1 MTWKVLVTAPYILPV
16 LDDFADFF
24 AENGIEAIP
33 ADVNERMEEEDL
45 LPLIGDIDG
54 VICGDDRFTDKVMDA
69 APKLKV
75 LAKWG
80 TGIDS
85 LNKEGADKRGITICR
100 TLDAFSEPVADSTM
114 GYILSFAR
122 RLPWMDEQM
131 KQGVWDKIP
140 GRALNETTIGVVGVG
155 NCGSAVLRRA
165 GSFGAE
171 LLGADIRDIGADRVT
186 ALGVDMVSFDE
197 LLERSD
203 FVTLHCDL
211 NPASHHL
218 IGRDALEKMKK
229 TAVLLNLSRGPVI
242 DETALIEGL
251 LAGEIAGAALDVFE
265 HEPLPADSPLKRM
278 DNVMLAPHNCN
289 SSPRAW
295 EAVHWSTVKQLLAAL
310 KAAS

>member
-1 MTWKVLVTAPYILPV
+1 MTWKVLVTAPYMLPV
-16 LDDFADFF
+16 LDDFAEFF
-24 AENGIEAIP
+24 AENGIEAI
-33 ADVNERMEEEDL
+33 AAEVDERMEEEDL

-85 LNKEGADKRGITICR
+85 LYKEGADKRGITICR
-100 TLDAFSEPVADSTM
+100 TLDAFSEPVADSVM
-114 GYILSFAR
+114 GYILCFAR
-122 RLPWMDEQM
+122 RLPWMDAQM
-131 KQGVWDKIP
+131 KHGEWGKTP

-165 GSFGAE
+165 GAFGAE
-171 LLGADIRDIGADRVT
+171 LLGNDIRDIGPDHVK
-186 ALGVDMVSFDE
+186 ALGVDMVSLEE
-197 LLERSD
+197 LLKRSD
-203 FVTLHCDL
+203 FVSLHCDL
-211 NPASHHL
+211 NPTSHHL
-218 IGRDALEKMKK
+218 IGGDALKKMKK
-229 TAVLLNLSRGPVI
+229 TAVLLNLARGPVVN
-242 DETALIEGL
+242 EKELIEGL
-251 LAGEIAGAALDVFE
+251 QAGEIAGAALDVFE
-265 HEPLPADSPLKRM
+265 LEPLPASSPLRDM

-295 EAVHWSTVKQLLAAL
+295 EKVHWSTVKQLLDAL